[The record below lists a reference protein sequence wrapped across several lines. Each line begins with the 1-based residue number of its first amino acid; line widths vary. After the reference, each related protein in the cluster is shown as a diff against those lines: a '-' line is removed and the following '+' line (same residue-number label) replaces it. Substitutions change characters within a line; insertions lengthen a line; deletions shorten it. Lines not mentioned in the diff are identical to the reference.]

1 MRNEIIGFQ
10 VPAHPSLE
18 PALHLHVQT
27 RLQDWL
33 QTAPG
38 AYLRKWESQEFERS
52 VADVF
57 GYHALQLGL
66 PQIDT
71 LQANRMPHPWLA
83 LNNPNFAHDR
93 IDRGL
98 SDLRDLRGKRP
109 ISLLTDFEALPFS
122 EASLDLVTLPHTL
135 ELSCDPHG
143 TLSEVHRVLVPE
155 GRVVISGLNPASL
168 WGLRQRR
175 AQLYQRCGF
184 GALFVPDTQEWIGYR
199 RLRDWLRLLSFEVE
213 SVRFGCYR
221 PAVIS
226 QPWLD
231 RTAWL
236 DPVGGRW
243 WPILGG
249 VYFVV
254 AVKRVRGMTL
264 IRRAWKTSPKLAGAP
279 VSIAN
284 RSHLAGTSTREN
296 LEPD

>member
-1 MRNEIIGFQ
+1 MS
-10 VPAHPSLE
+10 PSLQTTLPT
-18 PALHLHVQT
+18 PAQSRLH
-27 RLQDWL
+27 DWL
-33 QTAPG
+33 QTPPG
-38 AYLRKWESQEFERS
+38 AYLRHWEAQEFERS
-52 VADVF
+52 VVDVF

-66 PQIDT
+66 PHIDT
-71 LQANRMPHPWLA
+71 LQANRMPNQWLA
-83 LNNPNFAHDR
+83 LDDAAVLNVVDGASQPA
-93 IDRGL
+93 L
-98 SDLRDLRGKRP
+98 KPALKP
-109 ISLLTDFEALPFS
+109 ALLTDFDALPFA

-135 ELSCDPHG
+135 ELSGDPHG

-155 GRVVISGLNPASL
+155 GRVVICGLNPTSL

-175 AQLYQRCGF
+175 AQLYQRFGF
-184 GALFVPDTQEWIGYR
+184 GELYVPDTREWIGYR

-221 PAVIS
+221 PAVES

-236 DPVGGRW
+236 DPLGSRW

-264 IRRAWKTSPKLAGAP
+264 IRRAWKTTPKMTGAP
-279 VSIAN
+279 VSVA
-284 RSHLAGTSTREN
+284 SGAHSAGTTTRKYIES
-296 LEPD
+296 D